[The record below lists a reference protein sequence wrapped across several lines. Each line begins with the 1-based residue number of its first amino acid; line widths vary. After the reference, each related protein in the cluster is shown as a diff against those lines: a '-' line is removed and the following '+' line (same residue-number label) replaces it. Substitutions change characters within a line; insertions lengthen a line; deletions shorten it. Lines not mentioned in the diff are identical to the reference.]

1 MAIIQNIRQLK
12 NAGVLAERRA
22 ATASLELKRYNLIY
36 GFNGAGKSTL
46 SRVFA
51 SLQHGAQHGRLPAN
65 CNFEIEMDDGT
76 KYACPKSLT
85 GLEKRVCVFNHDF
98 IAASLRWEAGAANP
112 IFYIGADQADAA
124 EQLKAKESEFP
135 TLKVAAEGKANVL
148 KERETAFTQFKRQL
162 AREVSDRLRQPGRYE
177 ATQLMGDF
185 ARGTDPAHKL
195 NDADLD
201 AAATTSQ
208 RADPPAKVDPVN
220 VPVDGILDACSAAL
234 GLTPQ
239 SIGSVVVAG
248 LADHPE
254 MVPWVRAG
262 HQYHLA
268 RGLTTC
274 LHCGEQVSDARRELL
289 TSAFDDKLNAFI
301 AAIND
306 GVSNATEVLRQL
318 DMAVAAIPAAAQL
331 SAEFQPTFEASATV
345 LSVALSEI
353 RPHLVSAMEALKERQ
368 TKPTTPLTSALPPLK
383 EIQERITQLIGHCA
397 AVNAVIAQH
406 AAMVDDFTKHQNAAR
421 LTIRQHFIALNK
433 EAIDAHQAS
442 IDAAT
447 GEKQVADA
455 AVGRLESE
463 IKTLRMTVQE
473 HGQAAEKINAL
484 VRSYL
489 GHEELTIVPVEEGYE
504 LHRHGTLV
512 QGPPSEGEK
521 TAIALCYFLSTL
533 EAEDRKIRDLI
544 VVIDDP
550 VSSLD
555 TKAMNYACGLVR
567 SRLNNAAQV
576 IVLTH
581 NQQCLNE
588 FRKAWKGKTAG
599 DKPTA
604 RLLYI
609 DVAIPQAT
617 MTRTATIVDLP
628 KQLREYDSEYHFL
641 FQKVLQFEAADTGH
655 FDYAFLMPN
664 VLRRVLEIFLA
675 FKVPRD
681 GNLADKLKTLRERK
695 DKLDLDRLNALERL
709 SQVESHSDSLDD
721 LIAISS
727 MTIEES
733 RDASAA
739 LIYLMKEVDEHHLGD
754 LRKYC
759 KP

>member
-22 ATASLELKRYNLIY
+22 ATPSLELKRYNLIY

-51 SLQHGAQHGRLPAN
+51 SLQFGVPHGRLPTA
-65 CNFEIEMDDGT
+65 CTFEIEMDDGP

-98 IAASLRWEAGAANP
+98 IAASLRWDAGAANP

-124 EQLKAKESEFP
+124 EQLKVKESKFP
-135 TLKVAAEGKANVL
+135 ALKVAAEGKANVL
-148 KERETAFTQFKRQL
+148 KEREAAFTQFKRQL

-177 ATQLMGDF
+177 ATQLMADF
-185 ARGTDPAHKL
+185 ARGADPANKL
-195 NDADLD
+195 TDVDLD

-208 RADPPAKVDPVN
+208 RADPPAKVSPVN

-234 GLTPQ
+234 DLTPK

-248 LADHPE
+248 LAEHPE
-254 MVPWVRAG
+254 MVPWARAG

-268 RGLTTC
+268 HGLATC
-274 LHCGEQVSDARRELL
+274 LHCGEHISAARRELL
-289 TSAFDDKLNAFI
+289 TRAFDDRLNSFI
-301 AAIND
+301 AAINE
-306 GVSNATEVLRQL
+306 GVSNAAEVLRQL
-318 DMAVAAIPAAAQL
+318 DLAGAAIPAAAQL
-331 SAEFQPTFEASATV
+331 SAEFQPTFEVSATV
-345 LSVALSEI
+345 LSTALSEI

-368 TKPTTPLTSALPPLK
+368 VKPTTPLTPALLPLE
-383 EIQERITQLIGHCA
+383 EIQGRIMQLIGDCA
-397 AVNAVIAQH
+397 AVNAVIGQH
-406 AAMVDDFTKHQNAAR
+406 ATMVDDFTEHQNVAR
-421 LTIRQHFIALNK
+421 LAIRQHFIALNK
-433 EAIDAHQAS
+433 EAIDAHLAG
-442 IDAAT
+442 IDTATHEKHAA
-447 GEKQVADA
+447 DS
-455 AVGRLESE
+455 AVGELESA
-463 IKTLRMTVQE
+463 IKTLRTKVQE

-504 LHRHGTLV
+504 LHRHGALV

-533 EAEDRKIRDLI
+533 EAEDRKIKDLI

-567 SRLNNAAQV
+567 SRLNDAAQV

-588 FRKAWKGKTAG
+588 FRKAWKGKTTG
-599 DKPTA
+599 DRPTA
-604 RLLYI
+604 RLLYV

-617 MTRTATIVDLP
+617 MTRTATIIDLP

-641 FQKVLQFEAADTGH
+641 FQKVLQFEAAGAEH

-664 VLRRVLEIFLA
+664 VLRRVLEVFLA

-681 GNLADKLKTLRERK
+681 GNLADKLRTLRERK
-695 DKLDLDRLNALERL
+695 NGLD
-709 SQVESHSDSLDD
+709 
-721 LIAISS
+721 
-727 MTIEES
+727 
-733 RDASAA
+733 
-739 LIYLMKEVDEHHLGD
+739 
-754 LRKYC
+754 
-759 KP
+759 